1 MLCSICEHQMHLRK
15 TGERELMEKYSLHV
29 SIIGGGIGGLA
40 TASAL
45 QRQGIRVTLFERN
58 PELREIGAGLTL
70 WANGVQMLRQLGLAD
85 ALAAVSAPL
94 THFECWSWRGKRL
107 GSMRLDI
114 IERLVGAPSIGIH
127 RADLLRLLAGEVS
140 QGSVHLNADCVGF
153 KPEQGNVISH
163 FADGQQ
169 HQTDLLIGADGLHS
183 VIREQLLGQEPP
195 RYSGYTCWRGVAVF
209 EERHVSPGIS
219 SETWGR
225 GRRFGMLPIG
235 NGRVFWYATYN
246 CPAGGQDRAGERK
259 SRLSQLFGG
268 WREPIEQLI
277 EATDEGAILRNDIL
291 DRRPVR
297 HWGSGRVTL
306 LGDAAHPPTPNLGQG
321 ACQALEDALVLA
333 GCLADQREPVAA
345 LRAYE
350 ARRMKRSAAIIE
362 QSSLFGKIGQWEQ
375 PLLCSLRDG
384 LTPLAFATFLPRRF
398 VAYMSIPSK

>member
-1 MLCSICEHQMHLRK
+1 
-15 TGERELMEKYSLHV
+15 MEKHALHV

-40 TASAL
+40 AASAL
-45 QRQGIRVTLFERN
+45 QRRGIEVTLFERN

-70 WANGVQMLRQLGLAD
+70 WANGVQVLRQLGLAD
-85 ALAAVSAPL
+85 ALTAVSARL

-107 GSMRLDI
+107 GSMRLDT
-114 IERLVGAPSIGIH
+114 IERQVGAPSLGIH
-127 RADLLRLLAGEVS
+127 RADLLRLLAGTVDR
-140 QGSVHLNADCVGF
+140 GSIHLHANCVGF
-153 KPEQGNVISH
+153 RSEQGTIISH
-163 FADGQQ
+163 FDDGQQ
-169 HQTDLLIGADGLHS
+169 QQTGLLVGADGLYS
-183 VIREQLLGQEPP
+183 VIRKQLLGKQPP
-195 RYSGYTCWRGVAVF
+195 RYSGYTCWRGVALF
-209 EERHVSPGIS
+209 EEQHVSPGIS

-235 NGRVFWYATYN
+235 NGRVFWYATLN
-246 CPAGGQDRAGERK
+246 CPAGEQDRAGERK
-259 SRLSQLFGG
+259 VRLSRLFQG
-268 WREPIEQLI
+268 WREPIEHLI
-277 EATDEGAILRNDIL
+277 EATDEEAILRNDL
-291 DRRPVR
+291 FDRRPVR

-362 QSSLFGKIGQWEQ
+362 QSALFGKIGQWEQ

-384 LTPLAFATFLPRRF
+384 LTPLAFATFLPRLF
-398 VAYMSIPSK
+398 AANVSIPS

>member
-1 MLCSICEHQMHLRK
+1 MLCYIREHKMHLCR
-15 TGERELMEKYSLHV
+15 TGERELMEKHSLHV

-40 TASAL
+40 VASAL
-45 QRQGIRVTLFERN
+45 QRQGIQVTVFERN

-70 WANGVQMLRQLGLAD
+70 WANGVQVLRQLGLAD

-107 GSMRLDI
+107 GSMRLDT
-114 IERLVGAPSIGIH
+114 IERLVGAPSLGIH

-140 QGSVHLNADCVGF
+140 QGSIHLNADCVGF
-153 KPEQGNVISH
+153 RPEQETIISH

-169 HQTDLLIGADGLHS
+169 HQTDLLVGADGLHS
-183 VIREQLLGQEPP
+183 VIREQLLGKEPP

-235 NGRVFWYATYN
+235 NGRVFWYATHN
-246 CPAGGQDRAGERK
+246 CPAGEQDRAGERK
-259 SRLSQLFGG
+259 SRLSRLFGG
-268 WREPIEQLI
+268 WREPIGRLI
-277 EATDEGAILRNDIL
+277 DATDEEAILRNDIF

-321 ACQALEDALVLA
+321 ACQALEDALILA
-333 GCLADQREPVAA
+333 GCLADQREPVAV
-345 LRAYE
+345 LRA
-350 ARRMKRSAAIIE
+350 S
-362 QSSLFGKIGQWEQ
+362 
-375 PLLCSLRDG
+375 
-384 LTPLAFATFLPRRF
+384 
-398 VAYMSIPSK
+398 